1 MEMGPIPPVL
11 NPAPPTQL
19 PKLDFAK
26 FLNIAATLYP
36 VYWRRLFMDAYGRF
50 VAFCT
55 ILGMVLSTTY
65 LFGPLGILRGTFG
78 LALCLA
84 APIAFIN
91 RSCLS
96 TRDFYFRFAV
106 VSVVASAL
114 WIAPAAAER
123 SPLFAFLLPIAI
135 AAIFTTIVGTTL
147 TFAKAI
153 IPMTKSKGL

>member
-1 MEMGPIPPVL
+1 MEPTPPVL
-11 NPAPPTQL
+11 NREPPTQL
-19 PKLDFAK
+19 PKLDFAN
-26 FLNIAATLYP
+26 FLNIATTLYP

-55 ILGMVLSTTY
+55 MLGMVLSITY

-96 TRDFYFRFAV
+96 TRDLYIRFAA
-106 VSVVASAL
+106 VSVTASAL
-114 WIAPAAAER
+114 WIAPPVAER
-123 SPLFAFLLPIAI
+123 SPAIAFFLPIAI

-153 IPMTKSKGL
+153 LPMAKSKGL